1 MNKNI
6 DSGKQIKLQNPYTL
20 VFLASDFKTWQKLN
34 SSPED
39 SCGKK
44 RNYEAYLT

>member
-1 MNKNI
+1 MNRNI
-6 DSGKQIKLQNPYTL
+6 DSGKQIKLQNPYTP
-20 VFLASDFKTWQKLN
+20 VFVVSDFKTWQKLD

-44 RNYEAYLT
+44 RNHEAYLT